1 MRAARTI
8 LVVLGPALMAAAPE
22 SRIDQSKHN
31 FYGPGERSSRPGMD
45 LCQFCH
51 VPNRL
56 ETSTSPAPAWD
67 PKSKGRNAA
76 LSERADP
83 NGPPLPLRWAGS
95 TVRCM
100 SCHDATVSSINIVYR
115 PGSASLR
122 FDEIAG
128 DKRRREG
135 ARRTYFALPDEWGGR
150 VMGNHPVAIPYP
162 LDLEQSEY
170 RRYEPRAELLT
181 AGEWQPDPRKKGLKL
196 FTDRSGFDVLT
207 GTSGVECASCH
218 DPHGTPNAYFLRV
231 AKDRSELCLSCHRK

>member
-1 MRAARTI
+1 MRAAGK
-8 LVVLGPALMAAAPE
+8 LFLLAPVLLGAAAP
-22 SRIDQSKHN
+22 SRIDQTKHN
-31 FYGPGERSSRPGMD
+31 FYGPGQRSTRPGMD

-56 ETSTSPAPAWD
+56 GISASPAPLWD
-67 PKSKGRNAA
+67 PKTKARNAA
-76 LSERADP
+76 LTDRADP
-83 NGPPLPLRWAGS
+83 SGPPLPLRWAGS
-95 TVRCM
+95 TLRCM

-115 PGSASLR
+115 PGSGSLR
-122 FDEIAG
+122 FDKVAG
-128 DKRRREG
+128 DRRRADG
-135 ARRTYFALPDEWGGR
+135 ARGTYFALPQEWAGR

-170 RRYEPRAELLT
+170 RGYDPRAAPLPP
-181 AGEWQPDPRKKGLKL
+181 GEWQSDPRARGLKL